1 MKILMRI
8 QYGRDDYDEV
18 LVDEFDYETI
28 KKIKLHNKLI
38 NHKVYEEK
46 KIESLYTV
54 EKFQVKIG
62 HEIEDFES
70 DPFYAFIEE
79 WYENKDKCFELCLA
93 LLDEAILTLS
103 LTQQK
108 VIQEIKKS
116 KEKINYSKIGQA
128 VGVSDV
134 GAKKIH
140 LAALHKL
147 RLFFRQYSE
156 LEEYFPNLFKD

>member
-54 EKFQVKIG
+54 EKFQVKM
-62 HEIEDFES
+62 
-70 DPFYAFIEE
+70 
-79 WYENKDKCFELCLA
+79 W
-93 LLDEAILTLS
+93 
-103 LTQQK
+103 
-108 VIQEIKKS
+108 
-116 KEKINYSKIGQA
+116 
-128 VGVSDV
+128 
-134 GAKKIH
+134 
-140 LAALHKL
+140 
-147 RLFFRQYSE
+147 
-156 LEEYFPNLFKD
+156 